1 MALHHVDPGE
11 IVRLAPLAA
20 SLRDARTHALAKTD
34 RFEAIRLI
42 VPANAA
48 ISEHSVSGPLTLHCL
63 EGKVLLGSDGGSVSL
78 EAGDW
83 IHLAPGEPHSLQGV
97 EDASLL
103 LTIIF

>member
-1 MALHHVDPGE
+1 MALHHVGPGE
-11 IVRLAPLAA
+11 IARLAPLREN
-20 SLRDARTHALAKTD
+20 LRDLRTHALAKTD

-48 ISEHSVSGPLTLHCL
+48 IPEHSVAGPATLHCL
-63 EGKVLLGSDGGSVSL
+63 EGQVLLGRDGGSVAL

-83 IHLAPGEPHSLQGV
+83 IYLAPGEPHSLQGV